1 MPQLAERYELGAP
14 LGTGGMARVF
24 AAVDHRLQR
33 QVAVKLIRE
42 ELVTDETARA
52 RLLHEARAAAAFQHP
67 NAVAVFDVGEDE
79 TGRPFIVMELIR
91 GETLADH
98 LARCGPLP
106 PADAAAV
113 VMALLDALAAAHRRG
128 LVHRDVKPA
137 NVLLPTDGGV
147 KLSDFGI
154 AKGLASSA
162 AGLTAR
168 DQIVGTPAYL
178 SPEQAAGHPATARS
192 DLYALG
198 VVAYES
204 VTGAPPFSGDDAVGV
219 AIAHQRE
226 PVPALAE
233 QASHT
238 PPAVA
243 AVVERALAKDPAER
257 FADAAEMRTALAT
270 AAAAAGSPSRF
281 SVPATTVA
289 PGGTGTTGDSRHGG
303 DRRESSDRR
312 EGSDRERIA
321 SAPTERGARSR
332 PAFVV
337 AVLGGVAAVVAVVSL
352 LAWWAIAGADERQPD
367 EPAQAG
373 DPAEVEGALDPAEGD
388 TRGRD
393 DAREAGPDEDAGGV
407 SGNRSAGADG
417 DGAFSNL
424 ESPGE
429 LAAAIASDPP
439 SVGEA
444 GPDLFEGLVALVR
457 EDGADRRDDAHELL
471 MDVGGWMRD
480 DALDAAVGR
489 VAVAVLEADARPE
502 SNELAEVS
510 DLLAD
515 IAVDLSG
522 GEERA
527 TDLADEL
534 TELLHEDDPSDRA
547 EHAAELTADLQEWV
561 AEGTIG
567 RRRGE
572 RAIAALQSLAEDGDG
587 EDGESE
593 EDEDGASEQDE
604 EDDTQPGRGRG
615 RGRGQGQGP

>member
-1 MPQLAERYELGAP
+1 MPQLAGRYELGAP
-14 LGTGGMARVF
+14 LGAGGMARVF

-42 ELVTDETARA
+42 AFVADETARA

-67 NAVAVFDVGEDE
+67 NAVAVFDVGED
-79 TGRPFIVMELIR
+79 GVGQPFIVMELIQ

-98 LARCGPLP
+98 LVRCGPLAA
-106 PADAAAV
+106 ADAAAIA
-113 VMALLDALAAAHRRG
+113 MALLDALAAAHRRG

-137 NVLLPTDGGV
+137 NVLLPADGGV

-154 AKGLASSA
+154 AKGLASST

-168 DQIVGTPAYL
+168 GQIVGTPAYL

-204 VTGAPPFSGDDAVGV
+204 VTGAPPFSGDDVVSV
-219 AIAHQRE
+219 AIAHQRQ

-233 QASHT
+233 QAPAT

-270 AAAAAGSPSRF
+270 AAATAGSPSRL

-289 PGGTGTTGDSRHGG
+289 PGGTGTTGDGRGSGEDSGRGSGDGG
-303 DRRESSDRR
+303 DGETV
-312 EGSDRERIA
+312 A
-321 SAPTERGARSR
+321 SAPAERGARVR
-332 PAFVV
+332 PALAV
-337 AVLGGVAAVVAVVSL
+337 AVLAGVAAVVAVVSL
-352 LAWWAIAGADERQPD
+352 LAWWALAGADERQPD

-373 DPAEVEGALDPAEGD
+373 DPAEVEGGSNPTEGD
-388 TRGRD
+388 TGGRA
-393 DAREAGPDEDAGGV
+393 DAQEIEPDEDAAETP
-407 SGNRSAGADG
+407 GNRSADADG
-417 DGAFSNL
+417 DGALSRL

-429 LAAAIASDPP
+429 LAAAIASDPA

-444 GPDLFEGLVALVR
+444 GPDLFEGLVTLVR
-457 EDGADRRDDAHELL
+457 EDGADRREDAHELL

-480 DALDAAVGR
+480 DEVDAAVGW

-515 IAVDLSG
+515 IAADLSG
-522 GEERA
+522 DEERT

-534 TELLHEDDPSDRA
+534 TELLHEEDPGDRA
-547 EHAAELTADLQEWV
+547 EHAAELTADLEEWV
-561 AEGTIG
+561 AEGAIG

-572 RAIAALQSLAEDGDG
+572 RAIAALQSLAEAEDRDDG
-587 EDGESE
+587 EDGESQE
-593 EDEDGASEQDE
+593 DE

-615 RGRGQGQGP
+615 QGQGQGP